1 MLLHT
6 ILGPEK
12 KLKVSSPISCLQ
24 HNIQNFNLTQSRS
37 SKKKIESSKF
47 QSLFAPNLHKSA
59 KLLKLE
65 AGSSMPA
72 KSSHF
77 LKTEHSSFLS
87 NGCQD
92 KRKTPQ
98 HILCTPLDKIHKKE
112 YATFADQYNYC
123 CLIAQTPQNF
133 HPRNIVSSS
142 LVPKHSR

>member
-1 MLLHT
+1 
-6 ILGPEK
+6 
-12 KLKVSSPISCLQ
+12 
-24 HNIQNFNLTQSRS
+24 
-37 SKKKIESSKF
+37 
-47 QSLFAPNLHKSA
+47 
-59 KLLKLE
+59 
-65 AGSSMPA
+65 MPA

-142 LVPKHSR
+142 CAKALTLRKKLHQLLNSDFFGRIALML